1 MVIRR
6 LRMPSA
12 VLSSSPR
19 GRGPRL
25 FIRAVRFVLIAFG
38 SLIAALFIAWAAGA
52 LYFDLPAPSL
62 VRTIASLV
70 WAGGAVALAAF
81 GRLRG
86 RILVLLGFAGI
97 TCWWLTLRPTQDADW
112 QPQVATLAYASR
124 AGDRFTVHDI
134 RNFEYRSATDFA
146 PRYDTRDFDL
156 ANLRAADLFIN
167 YWGLPCIIHP
177 IASFDFGPQGHLCFS
192 IEIRPKRGQKYS
204 TLAGLYRQFTLIYIA
219 ADERDVVRLRT
230 NYKHEDIYL
239 YRLRFSPDEARVR
252 FKEYIDVLNELYA
265 RPAWYNVITH
275 NCTTAIR
282 ALHPSAQEAP
292 WDWRILING
301 FLDRMLYERGVLA
314 GDLPFE
320 ELRAQALINKRAQ
333 EPRDALDFSQRIRAE
348 LAGF

>member
-1 MVIRR
+1 
-6 LRMPSA
+6 MPSA
-12 VLSSSPR
+12 VLSSSTR
-19 GRGPRL
+19 GRGSRL
-25 FIRAVRFVLIAFG
+25 FMRVVRFVLIAFA
-38 SLIAALFIAWAAGA
+38 SLITALFIAWAAGA
-52 LYFDLPAPSL
+52 LYFDLPASSL
-62 VRTIASLV
+62 VRTIASLA
-70 WAGGAVALAAF
+70 WAVGAVALAAF

-97 TCWWLTLRPTQDADW
+97 TSWWLTLRPAQDADW
-112 QPQVATLAYASR
+112 QPQVAILAYANR
-124 AGDRFTVHDI
+124 EGNRFTVHNI
-134 RNFEYRSATDFA
+134 RNFEYRSATDFT

-167 YWGLPCIIHP
+167 YWGLPCIVHP
-177 IASFDFGPQGHLCFS
+177 MASFDFGPQGHLCFS
-192 IEIRPKRGQKYS
+192 IEIRPQRGQTYS

-230 NYKHEDIYL
+230 NYKREDVYL

-252 FKEYIDVLNELYA
+252 FMEYIDVLNELYA

-275 NCTTAIR
+275 NCTTAIW
-282 ALHPSAQEAP
+282 ALHPSAQQVP

-301 FLDRMLYERGVLA
+301 LLDRMLYERGVLA

-333 EPRDALDFSQRIRAE
+333 EAGDAPDFSQRIRVG

>member
-6 LRMPSA
+6 LRMSSV

-19 GRGPRL
+19 GQRPRL
-25 FIRAVRFVLIAFG
+25 FMRAVRFVLIAFA

-70 WAGGAVALAAF
+70 WAVGAVALATF

-86 RILVLLGFAGI
+86 RLSVLLGFAGI

-112 QPQVATLAYASR
+112 LPEVATLAYASR

-192 IEIRPKRGQKYS
+192 IEKRFKQGQEFS
-204 TLAGLYRQFTLIYIA
+204 TLAGLYRQFTIIYVA
-219 ADERDVVRLRT
+219 ADERDVIRLRT
-230 NYKHEDIYL
+230 NYNHEDVYL

-252 FKEYIDVLNELYA
+252 FLEFIDVLNKLYA
-265 RPAWYNVITH
+265 RPAWYNTITQ
-275 NCTTAIR
+275 NCTTAIW
-282 ALHPSAQEAP
+282 ALHPSAQRVP

-301 FLDRMLYERGVLA
+301 FLDQMLYERGLLA

-320 ELRAQALINKRAQ
+320 ELRAQALINQRAQ
-333 EPRDALDFSQRIRAE
+333 EAGDAPDFSQRIRAG

>member
-1 MVIRR
+1 
-6 LRMPSA
+6 MPSA

-25 FIRAVRFVLIAFG
+25 LRYAVRFVLIAFG
-38 SLIAALFIAWAAGA
+38 RLIAALFIAWAAGA

-70 WAGGAVALAAF
+70 WAVGAVALAAF

-86 RILVLLGFAGI
+86 TILVLLGFAGI

-124 AGDRFTVHDI
+124 NGDRFTVHNI
-134 RNFEYRSATDFA
+134 RNFEYRSATDFT

-167 YWGLPCIIHP
+167 YWGVPFIVHP

-204 TLAGLYRQFTLIYIA
+204 ALAGLYRQFTLIYIA

-230 NYKHEDIYL
+230 NYNHEDIYL

-252 FKEYIDVLNELYA
+252 FIEFIDVLNKLYA
-265 RPAWYNVITH
+265 RPAWYNVITQ
-275 NCTTAIR
+275 NCTTAIW
-282 ALHPSAQEAP
+282 ALHPSAQQVP

-301 FLDRMLYERGVLA
+301 FLDRMLYERGLLV

-320 ELRAQALINKRAQ
+320 ELRAQALINQRAR
-333 EPRDALDFSQRIRAE
+333 EAGASLDFSQRIRAG

>member
-1 MVIRR
+1 
-6 LRMPSA
+6 MPSA
-12 VLSSSPR
+12 VLSSSTR

-25 FIRAVRFVLIAFG
+25 FMRAVRFVLISLA
-38 SLIAALFIAWAAGA
+38 SLIAALLIAWAAGA

-62 VRTIASLV
+62 VRTIASLGWV
-70 WAGGAVALAAF
+70 VGAVALAAF

-86 RILVLLGFAGI
+86 RILALLGFVGI

-124 AGDRFTVHDI
+124 NGDRFTVHNI
-134 RNFEYRSATDFA
+134 RNFEYRSATDFT

-167 YWGLPCIIHP
+167 YWGAPCIVHP

-192 IEIRPKRGQKYS
+192 IEKRLKQGQGFS
-204 TLAGLYRQFTLIYIA
+204 TLAGLYRQFTLIYVV
-219 ADERDVVRLRT
+219 ADERDAIRLRT
-230 NYKHEDIYL
+230 NYNHEDIYL

-252 FKEYIDVLNELYA
+252 FLEFIDMLNKLYA
-265 RPAWYNVITH
+265 RPAWYNVITQ
-275 NCTTAIR
+275 NCTTAIW
-282 ALHPSAQEAP
+282 ALHPSAQQAP

-333 EPRDALDFSQRIRAE
+333 EAGDAPDFSQRIRAG

>member
-1 MVIRR
+1 MKCRDRTGKTDQDKTDRAHKQARPRPRVEEDKTALGIQR
-6 LRMPSA
+6 LRFLFIQPECNPFIRFRWQA
-12 VLSSSPR
+12 VLS
-19 GRGPRL
+19 
-25 FIRAVRFVLIAFG
+25 A
-38 SLIAALFIAWAAGA
+38 
-52 LYFDLPAPSL
+52 
-62 VRTIASLV
+62 
-70 WAGGAVALAAF
+70 
-81 GRLRG
+81 
-86 RILVLLGFAGI
+86 
-97 TCWWLTLRPTQDADW
+97 
-112 QPQVATLAYASR
+112 
-124 AGDRFTVHDI
+124 
-134 RNFEYRSATDFA
+134 
-146 PRYDTRDFDL
+146 
-156 ANLRAADLFIN
+156 
-167 YWGLPCIIHP
+167 HP

-282 ALHPSAQEAP
+282 ALHPSAQQAP

-333 EPRDALDFSQRIRAE
+333 EAGDAPDFSEKIRVG

>member
-1 MVIRR
+1 
-6 LRMPSA
+6 MPSA
-12 VLSSSPR
+12 VLFSSTR
-19 GRGPRL
+19 GRGSRL
-25 FIRAVRFVLIAFG
+25 FLRVVRFVLIAFA
-38 SLIAALFIAWAAGA
+38 SLITALFIAWAAGA
-52 LYFDLPAPSL
+52 LYFDLPAPPL
-62 VRTIASLV
+62 VRTIASLA
-70 WAGGAVALAAF
+70 WAVGAVALAAF

-97 TCWWLTLRPTQDADW
+97 TSWWLTLRPAQDADW
-112 QPQVATLAYASR
+112 QPQVAILAYATR
-124 AGDRFTVHDI
+124 EGDRFTVHNI
-134 RNFEYRSATDFA
+134 RNFEYRSATDFT

-167 YWGLPCIIHP
+167 YWGLPCIVHP
-177 IASFDFGPQGHLCFS
+177 MASFDFGPQGHLCFS
-192 IEIRPKRGQKYS
+192 IEIRPQRGQTYS

-230 NYKHEDIYL
+230 NYKHEDVYL
-239 YRLRFSPDEARVR
+239 YRLTFSPDEARVR
-252 FKEYIDVLNELYA
+252 FREYIDVLNELYA

-275 NCTTAIR
+275 NCTTAIW
-282 ALHPSAQEAP
+282 ALHPSAQQVP

-301 FLDRMLYERGVLA
+301 FLDRMLYERGLLA

-333 EPRDALDFSQRIRAE
+333 EAGDAPDFSQKIRAG

>member
-1 MVIRR
+1 LI
-6 LRMPSA
+6 SFA
-12 VLSSSPR
+12 S
-19 GRGPRL
+19 L
-25 FIRAVRFVLIAFG
+25 F
-38 SLIAALFIAWAAGA
+38 AALLIAWAAGA

-62 VRTIASLV
+62 VRTFASLM
-70 WAGGAVALAAF
+70 WAVGAVALAAF

-86 RILVLLGFAGI
+86 RILALLGFVGI
-97 TCWWLTLRPTQDADW
+97 TSWWLTLRPTQDADW
-112 QPQVATLAYASR
+112 QPEVATLAYASR
-124 AGDRFTVHDI
+124 DGDRFTVHNI
-134 RNFEYRSATDFA
+134 RNFEWRSATDFT
-146 PRYDTRDFDL
+146 PRHDTRDFDL

-167 YWGLPCIIHP
+167 YWGSPGIVHP

-192 IEIRPKRGQKYS
+192 IEIRPKRGQQFS

-252 FKEYIDVLNELYA
+252 FIEYIYVLNELYA

-282 ALHPSAQEAP
+282 ALHPSAQQAP
-292 WDWRILING
+292 WDWRILVNG
-301 FLDRMLYERGVLA
+301 FLDRMLFERGLLA
-314 GDLPFE
+314 GDLPFK

-333 EPRDALDFSQRIRAE
+333 EAGDAPDFSQRIRVG

>member
-1 MVIRR
+1 
-6 LRMPSA
+6 MPSA
-12 VLSSSPR
+12 VVSSSAPAQ
-19 GRGPRL
+19 GPRL
-25 FIRAVRFVLIAFG
+25 FMRTVRFVLIAFAI
-38 SLIAALFIAWAAGA
+38 LIGALFIAWAAGA

-62 VRTIASLV
+62 VRTTASLV
-70 WAGGAVALAAF
+70 WAVGAVALAAF

-112 QPQVATLAYASR
+112 QPQVAVLAYAVR
-124 AGDRFTVHDI
+124 EGDRLTVHNV
-134 RNFEYRSATDFA
+134 RNFEYRSATDFT

-156 ANLRAADLFIN
+156 ANLRALDLFIN
-167 YWGLPCIIHP
+167 YWGSPCIVHP

-192 IEIRPKRGQKYS
+192 IEIRPRQGQEYS
-204 TLAGLYRQFTLIYIA
+204 TLAGLYRQFTLIYVV

-252 FKEYIDVLNELYA
+252 FMEYVDVLNELYA
-265 RPAWYNVITH
+265 RPAWYNVITY

-282 ALHPSAQEAP
+282 ALHPSAQQTP
-292 WDWRILING
+292 WDWRILVNG
-301 FLDRMLYERGVLA
+301 FLDRMLYERGLLA

-320 ELRAQALINKRAQ
+320 ELRAQALINKRAR
-333 EPRDALDFSQRIRAE
+333 EAGDDPDFSLRIRAG

>member
-1 MVIRR
+1 
-6 LRMPSA
+6 MPSA
-12 VLSSSPR
+12 ALSSSTR
-19 GRGPRL
+19 AGRPRL
-25 FIRAVRFVLIAFG
+25 FLRAVRFVLIVFAG
-38 SLIAALFIAWAAGA
+38 LVAALFIAWATCA

-62 VRTIASLV
+62 VRTTASLV
-70 WAGGAVALAAF
+70 WAVGAVALAAF
-81 GRLRG
+81 GQLRG

-112 QPQVATLAYASR
+112 QSQAAILAYAIR
-124 AGDRFTVHDI
+124 EGDRITVHNI
-134 RNFEYRSATDFA
+134 RDFEHRSATDFT

-156 ANLRAADLFIN
+156 ANLRAVDLFIN
-167 YWGLPCIIHP
+167 YWGSPCIVHP

-192 IEIRPKRGQKYS
+192 IEIRPTRGQEYS
-204 TLAGLYRQFTLIYIA
+204 TLAGLYRQFTLIYIV

-252 FKEYIDVLNELYA
+252 FMEYIDVLNELYA

-282 ALHPSAQEAP
+282 ALHRSAQQAP

-333 EPRDALDFSQRIRAE
+333 EAGDAPDFSQRIRAG

>member
-1 MVIRR
+1 MY
-6 LRMPSA
+6 
-12 VLSSSPR
+12 
-19 GRGPRL
+19 G
-25 FIRAVRFVLIAFG
+25 VRFVLIAFG

-62 VRTIASLV
+62 VRTIASLGWV
-70 WAGGAVALAAF
+70 VGAVALAAF

-86 RILVLLGFAGI
+86 RILALLGFVGI

-112 QPQVATLAYASR
+112 QSQVAILAYAIR
-124 AGDRFTVHDI
+124 EGDRITVHNVRD
-134 RNFEYRSATDFA
+134 FQYRSATDFT
-146 PRYDTRDFDL
+146 PRYDVRDFDL

-167 YWGLPCIIHP
+167 YWGLPCIVHP
-177 IASFDFGPQGHLCFS
+177 FASFDFGPQGHLCFS

-204 TLAGLYRQFTLIYIA
+204 TLAGLYRQFTLIYVA

-252 FKEYIDVLNELYA
+252 FIEYIDVLNELYA

-275 NCTTAIR
+275 NYTTAIR
-282 ALHPSAQEAP
+282 ALHPSAQQAP
-292 WDWRILING
+292 WDWRILVNG
-301 FLDRMLYERGVLA
+301 FLDRMLYERGLLA
-314 GDLPFE
+314 GDLPFM
-320 ELRAQALINKRAQ
+320 ELRAQALINQRAR
-333 EPRDALDFSQRIRAE
+333 EAGDAPDFSQRIRAG

>member
-1 MVIRR
+1 M
-6 LRMPSA
+6 
-12 VLSSSPR
+12 
-19 GRGPRL
+19 
-25 FIRAVRFVLIAFG
+25 RAVRFVLIAFG

-52 LYFDLPAPSL
+52 LYFDLPAPSI

-70 WAGGAVALAAF
+70 WAVGAVALAVF
-81 GRLRG
+81 GRARG
-86 RILVLLGFAGI
+86 RILGLLGFAGI

-124 AGDRFTVHDI
+124 NGDRFTVHNI
-134 RNFEYRSATDFA
+134 RNFEYRSATDFT

-156 ANLRAADLFIN
+156 TNLRAADLFIN
-167 YWGLPCIIHP
+167 YWGSPCIVHP

-204 TLAGLYRQFTLIYIA
+204 ALAGLYRQFTLIYIA

-230 NYKHEDIYL
+230 NYKYEDIYL

-252 FKEYIDVLNELYA
+252 FIEYIDVLNELYA
-265 RPAWYNVITH
+265 RPAWYHVVTH

-282 ALHPSAQEAP
+282 ALHPSAQQVP

-301 FLDRMLYERGVLA
+301 FLDRMLYERGLLA

-320 ELRAQALINKRAQ
+320 ELRAQALINQRARAAGDG
-333 EPRDALDFSQRIRAE
+333 PDFSQRIRAG

>member
-1 MVIRR
+1 MRV
-6 LRMPSA
+6 
-12 VLSSSPR
+12 
-19 GRGPRL
+19 
-25 FIRAVRFVLIAFG
+25 VRFVLIAFA
-38 SLIAALFIAWAAGA
+38 SLITALFIAWAAGA

-62 VRTIASLV
+62 VRTMASLA
-70 WAGGAVALAAF
+70 WAVGAVALAAF
-81 GRLRG
+81 GQLRG

-97 TCWWLTLRPTQDADW
+97 TSWWLTLRPTQDADW
-112 QPQVATLAYASR
+112 QPQVAILAYANR
-124 AGDRFTVHDI
+124 EGDRFTVHNI
-134 RNFEYRSATDFA
+134 RNFEYRSATDFT

-167 YWGLPCIIHP
+167 YWGLPCIVHP
-177 IASFDFGPQGHLCFS
+177 MASFDFGPQGHLCFS
-192 IEIRPKRGQKYS
+192 IEIRPQRGQTYS

-230 NYKHEDIYL
+230 NYKHEDVYL

-252 FKEYIDVLNELYA
+252 FMEYIDVLNELYA

-275 NCTTAIR
+275 NCTTAIW
-282 ALHPSAQEAP
+282 ALHPSAQQVP

-333 EPRDALDFSQRIRAE
+333 EAGDAPDFSQRIRAG
-348 LAGF
+348 LTGF

>member
-1 MVIRR
+1 
-6 LRMPSA
+6 MPSA
-12 VLSSSPR
+12 ALSSSTR
-19 GRGPRL
+19 AREPRL
-25 FIRAVRFVLIAFG
+25 FKRMVRFVLIVFA
-38 SLIAALFIAWAAGA
+38 SLVAAVFVAWAAGA

-62 VRTIASLV
+62 VRTTASLV
-70 WAGGAVALAAF
+70 WAVVAVALAAF
-81 GRLRG
+81 GQLGG
-86 RILVLLGFAGI
+86 RILVLLGLAGI

-112 QPQVATLAYASR
+112 QSQVAILAYAIR
-124 AGDRFTVHDI
+124 EGDRITVHNVRD
-134 RNFEYRSATDFA
+134 FQYRSATDFT

-167 YWGLPCIIHP
+167 YWGSPCIVHP

-192 IEIRPKRGQKYS
+192 IEIRPRRGQKFS

-219 ADERDVVRLRT
+219 ANERDVVRLRT

-252 FKEYIDVLNELYA
+252 FIEYIDVLNELYT
-265 RPAWYNVITH
+265 RPAWYNAITH

-282 ALHPSAQEAP
+282 ALHPSAQQAP
-292 WDWRILING
+292 WDWRILVNG
-301 FLDRMLYERGVLA
+301 FLDRMLYERGLLA
-314 GDLPFE
+314 GDLPFM

-333 EPRDALDFSQRIRAE
+333 EAGDAPDFSQRIRAG